1 MNYVV
6 KTRRKG
12 STRAQ
17 KNGPPPFLIWKD
29 RRAPA
34 FGCLCSV
41 LELYF
46 FFGCLRVRTPI
57 HSFGHSFS
65 KYELKFLT
73 FNSTCALL
81 ITNGQKH
88 FVVQSFAFKNA
99 VNWFPAHL
107 TLITMQ
113 IWTNFFI
120 QWYIALCETPE
131 NTCFLISKFSK
142 NQPFL

>member
-1 MNYVV
+1 MV
-6 KTRRKG
+6 KTRSKG
-12 STRAQ
+12 SARAQ

-34 FGCLCSV
+34 FGCLCSIF
-41 LELYF
+41 ERYIF
-46 FFGCLRVRTPI
+46 FLGYSRFKTST
-57 HSFGHSFS
+57 HSLGHSFS

-88 FVVQSFAFKNA
+88 FVAQSFAFKNA

-120 QWYIALCETPE
+120 SWYTGQCQTFK
-131 NTCFLISKFSK
+131 NRRFFISEFSK
-142 NQPFL
+142 NKALF